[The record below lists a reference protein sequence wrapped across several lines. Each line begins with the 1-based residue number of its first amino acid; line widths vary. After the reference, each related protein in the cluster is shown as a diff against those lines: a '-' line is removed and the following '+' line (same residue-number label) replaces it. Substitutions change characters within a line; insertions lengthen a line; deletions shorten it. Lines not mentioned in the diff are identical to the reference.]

1 MKFVNELRLWLITIN
16 FYCQKLWYYIDI
28 SRLVD
33 YVPLGDPIFNR
44 PQYRPNDR
52 LSGKNHSIV
61 ARIALIGFWEV
72 LKRIIKG
79 P

>member
-1 MKFVNELRLWLITIN
+1 MSSGCGLSPLISIVGN
-16 FYCQKLWYYIDI
+16 

-44 PQYRPNDR
+44 AQYRPNDR